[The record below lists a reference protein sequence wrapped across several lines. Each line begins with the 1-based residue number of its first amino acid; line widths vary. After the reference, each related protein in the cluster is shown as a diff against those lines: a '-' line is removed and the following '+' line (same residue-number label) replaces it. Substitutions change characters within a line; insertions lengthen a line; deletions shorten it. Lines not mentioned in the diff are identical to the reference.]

1 MFQGQHRGVNRETRE
16 GVRKVPGPSSP
27 RLTLDLPI
35 GRSTRPCNLGHEAKM
50 VPRPNS
56 NTCLWKL
63 PHRNKQLPGASSMSR
78 NSTQFCHADST
89 RSHGLSPS
97 LQAQVVTCAS
107 DRQRFPRPSS
117 HLLEQLP
124 DLKETCSILDNQF
137 IIKKILK
144 GVNQ

>member
-16 GVRKVPGPSSP
+16 GVHKVPGPSSP
-27 RLTLDLPI
+27 RLTPDLPI

-63 PHRNKQLPGASSMSR
+63 PHPNKQLPGASSMSR
-78 NSTQFCHADST
+78 NSTQFCHADRT
-89 RSHGLSPS
+89 RSHRLSPS

-107 DRQRFPRPSS
+107 DQLAVSPRCPCPPPLQRE
-117 HLLEQLP
+117 LKDVNEQS
-124 DLKETCSILDNQF
+124 DEEIQGTRSGK
-137 IIKKILK
+137 
-144 GVNQ
+144 V